1 MHKEPDASGEI
12 EMWIALARSYMA
24 FSIHNMNRM
33 FLSILTACFL
43 IAATDLYPQSEPS
56 LYYGP
61 YEQASVEQFA
71 GEWTRS
77 DGTYKLLITVESGKA
92 VAQYFNPA
100 AINVESTSVKEADDY
115 LSLKIVLRDQGYDG
129 SNYELQYIPE
139 YRFLVGIYTITGQAP
154 TEVYFTR

>member
-1 MHKEPDASGEI
+1 
-12 EMWIALARSYMA
+12 MWIALARSYMA
-24 FSIHNMNRM
+24 FSVNSMNRM
-33 FLSILTACFL
+33 FPNILTTCFL
-43 IAATDLYPQSEPS
+43 IATTNLSSQSKPRV
-56 LYYGP
+56 YHGP
-61 YEQASVEQFA
+61 YEQASAEQFA

-92 VAQYFNPA
+92 VARYFNPA
-100 AINVESTSVKEADDY
+100 SINVESTTLKEADDY

-139 YRFLVGIYTITGQAP
+139 YQFLVGIYTITGQAP

>member
-1 MHKEPDASGEI
+1 
-12 EMWIALARSYMA
+12 MWIALARSYA
-24 FSIHNMNRM
+24 VFSVSSMNCM
-33 FLSILTACFL
+33 LLNTLTACFL
-43 IAATDLYPQSEPS
+43 IATTNLSSQSEPS
-56 LYYGP
+56 VYHGP
-61 YEQASVEQFA
+61 YEQASAEQFA

-77 DGTYKLLITVESGKA
+77 DGTYKLIITVESGKA
-92 VAQYFNPA
+92 VAKYFNPTP
-100 AINVESTSVKEADDY
+100 INVESTNLKEADDY

>member
-1 MHKEPDASGEI
+1 
-12 EMWIALARSYMA
+12 MA
-24 FSIHNMNRM
+24 FIVHNMNRM

-115 LSLKIVLRDQGYDG
+115 LSLKIVLRDQGYNG

-139 YRFLVGIYTITGQAP
+139 YRFLLGIYTITGQAP

>member
-1 MHKEPDASGEI
+1 
-12 EMWIALARSYMA
+12 
-24 FSIHNMNRM
+24 M
-33 FLSILTACFL
+33 FLNILTACFL
-43 IAATDLYPQSEPS
+43 IATTDLYPQSETS
-56 LYYGP
+56 LYHGP
-61 YEQASVEQFA
+61 YEQASVKQFA

>member
-1 MHKEPDASGEI
+1 
-12 EMWIALARSYMA
+12 MA
-24 FSIHNMNRM
+24 FSVHNMNRM

>member
-1 MHKEPDASGEI
+1 
-12 EMWIALARSYMA
+12 
-24 FSIHNMNRM
+24 MNRM
-33 FLSILTACFL
+33 FLNILTACFL
-43 IAATDLYPQSEPS
+43 IATTDLYPQSEPS
-56 LYYGP
+56 LYHGP

-71 GEWTRS
+71 GKWTRS

-129 SNYELQYIPE
+129 SSYELQYMPE

>member
-115 LSLKIVLRDQGYDG
+115 LSLKIVLRDQGYNG

>member
-24 FSIHNMNRM
+24 FIVHNMNRM

-115 LSLKIVLRDQGYDG
+115 LSLKIVLRDQGYNG